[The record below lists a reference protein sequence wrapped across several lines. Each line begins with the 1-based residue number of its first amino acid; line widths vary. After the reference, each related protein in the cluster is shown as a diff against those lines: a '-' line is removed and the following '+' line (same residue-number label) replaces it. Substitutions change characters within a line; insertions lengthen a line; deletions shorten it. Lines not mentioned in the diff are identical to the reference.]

1 MVSNRTEPSPCNFV
15 HSALVLSQ
23 EEVLRI
29 LPEQR
34 DPEAV
39 RLQETLPR
47 PFRSLTLIPGSLIFI
62 RITLRS
68 ICSLIRGTHEM
79 WEGGIETWKKQNRC
93 SLGEKVTG
101 REDAE
106 RQQ

>member
-1 MVSNRTEPSPCNFV
+1 MVSNATELSPRNFV

-29 LPEQR
+29 LPEQL

-47 PFRSLTLIPGSLIFI
+47 PFRSLTLIPGTLIAI

-68 ICSLIRGTHEM
+68 IRRLIRRTHEM
-79 WEGGIETWKKQNRC
+79 WAVGFET
-93 SLGEKVTG
+93 
-101 REDAE
+101 
-106 RQQ
+106 

>member
-1 MVSNRTEPSPCNFV
+1 MVSNATEPSPCNFV

-29 LPEQR
+29 LPEQL

-47 PFRSLTLIPGSLIFI
+47 PFRSLTLIPGTLIAI

-68 ICSLIRGTHEM
+68 IRRLIRRTHEM
-79 WEGGIETWKKQNRC
+79 WAVGFET
-93 SLGEKVTG
+93 
-101 REDAE
+101 
-106 RQQ
+106 